1 MIYNERTSRHEQVV
15 AAAHRMMTAAR
26 TAPKARG
33 VDIIEI
39 ALIEGEELKVLAD
52 KMVEIGNERNRPSF
66 IRDAGNV
73 LQAECVVVIGTKL
86 QSLGL
91 NCGHCGFATCAERE
105 NHHSQLSYSPSVLG
119 GVPEGGGGSQ
129 FSILSPKAQR
139 PSVLN
144 SQFQV
149 PCSLNSIDVGIAVGS
164 ACATAA
170 DLRLDT
176 RVMYSIGVAVEQLG
190 WMGSTS
196 YSPPVLGGVPERGG
210 GSDVKL
216 VMGIAISASSKNPF
230 FDRPTK

>member
-1 MIYNERTSRHEQVV
+1 MIYNERTQRHEQVV
-15 AAAHRMMTAAR
+15 ATAHQMLTAAR

-33 VDIIEI
+33 VDIIEAI
-39 ALIEGEELKVLAD
+39 LVEGDDLKLLAER
-52 KMVEIGNERNRPSF
+52 MVEIGNNRNRPSF

-73 LQAECVVVIGTKL
+73 LQAECIVAIGTRY

-105 NHHSQLSYSPSVLG
+105 D
-119 GVPEGGGGSQ
+119 SQ
-129 FSILSPKAQR
+129 FST
-139 PSVLN
+139 LN

-190 WMGSTS
+190 WIGE
-196 YSPPVLGGVPERGG
+196 GVH
-210 GSDVKL
+210 L
-216 VMGIAISASSKNPF
+216 TMGIAVSASSKNPF